1 MTRITRL
8 SRSAPTHDGAY
19 ARRLECMIWLFHGV
33 LSLAETQVWVMVSR
47 ESSAIAVFLLTLSAT
62 AESRWGPRWRQA
74 LKTAARWRAHIRKLI
89 DTGQLLRS
97 PTGRPSR
104 PGHETALMRKRRVA
118 VWARNAPA
126 PEPSPLQR
134 EQVSPE
140 AAARAHDRH
149 AYKLPTN
156 TQGNSNR
163 LVVIARGGQPGRRSR
178 SITSGR

>member
-1 MTRITRL
+1 
-8 SRSAPTHDGAY
+8 
-19 ARRLECMIWLFHGV
+19 MIWLFHGV

-156 TQGNSNR
+156 TQGNSTR
-163 LVVIARGGQPGRRSR
+163 LVVIARGGQPARRSR